1 MEKRTFNTD
10 NKKITV
16 YPAMAENKPVIYL
29 TTYNDDGGEVY
40 AELQKPDCPDFTL
53 VTISGLNWEA
63 ELSPWTAGDL
73 FKYSEMF
80 TGGADVYLKL
90 LTEEIMPQA
99 ENMPPGKI
107 AWRGLAGYSLAGL
120 FTVYALYKTDL
131 FSRAASMS
139 GSLWYPGF
147 KDFALAHNM
156 AKVPEYMYFS
166 LGDKEARARNQY
178 LKTVQQCTEEL
189 AAHYRSLDIN
199 TFYELNPGGHYRDI
213 IKRSAAGIKWLL
225 TQ

>member
-1 MEKRTFNTD
+1 MQNKIFTID
-10 NKKITV
+10 NKKITG
-16 YPAMAENKPVIYL
+16 YPALAENKPVIYL

-40 AELQKPDCPDFTL
+40 TELQKLGCPDFTL
-53 VTISGLNWEA
+53 VTVSGLNWEA
-63 ELSPWTAGDL
+63 ELSPWAAGNL

-80 TGGADVYLKL
+80 TGGADAYLQF
-90 LTEEIMPQA
+90 LTQQVLPQA
-99 ENMPPGKI
+99 EADLNGI
-107 AWRGLAGYSLAGL
+107 LWRGLSGYSLAGL
-120 FTVYALYKTDL
+120 FTVYTLYKTDL

-147 KDFALAHNM
+147 KDFALQSAICKTPQHL
-156 AKVPEYMYFS
+156 YFS

-189 AAHYRSLDIN
+189 AAHYRSLGIN
-199 TFYELNPGGHYRDI
+199 TCYELNPGGHYRDI
-213 IKRSAAGIKWLL
+213 ISRSAAGIKWLL

>member
-1 MEKRTFNTD
+1 MFSFSTN

-16 YPAMAENKPVIYL
+16 YPAAAENMPVIYL
-29 TTYNDDGGEVY
+29 TTYNDDGGDVY
-40 AELQKPDCPDFTL
+40 AQIQKSGCPDFTL

-63 ELSPWTAGDL
+63 ELSPWAAGSL

-80 TGGADVYLKL
+80 TGGADAYLQF
-90 LTEEIMPQA
+90 LTQQVMPQA
-99 ENMPPGKI
+99 EAQLKGVL
-107 AWRGLAGYSLAGL
+107 WRGLAGYSLAGL

-147 KDFALAHNM
+147 KDFALQNAMRKTPQHL
-156 AKVPEYMYFS
+156 YLS
-166 LGDKEARARNQY
+166 LGDKEARTRNQY

-189 AAHYRSLDIN
+189 AAHYRCLGVD

-225 TQ
+225 TR

>member
-1 MEKRTFNTD
+1 MEKQTFNTD
-10 NKKITV
+10 KKKITV
-16 YPAMAENKPVIYL
+16 YPALAENKLVIYL

-40 AELQKPDCPDFTL
+40 AELQKDNCPDFTL
-53 VTISGLNWEA
+53 VTVSGLNWEA
-63 ELSPWTAGDL
+63 ELSPWAAGNL

-80 TGGADVYLKL
+80 TGGADAYLQF
-90 LTEEIMPQA
+90 LTQQVLPQA
-99 ENMPPGKI
+99 ETGLNGI
-107 AWRGLAGYSLAGL
+107 LWRGLAGYSLAGL

-147 KDFALAHNM
+147 KDFALQNTLCKTPQHL
-156 AKVPEYMYFS
+156 YLS
-166 LGDKEARARNQY
+166 LGDKEARTRNQY

-199 TFYELNPGGHYRDI
+199 TYYELNPGGHYRNI
-213 IKRSAAGIKWLL
+213 ISRSAAGIKWLL

>member
-1 MEKRTFNTD
+1 MFTFTSG

-16 YPAMAENKPVIYL
+16 YPALAENKPVIYL

-40 AELQKPDCPDFTL
+40 AQVQKGGYTDFTL
-53 VTISGLNWEA
+53 VTVSGLNWEA
-63 ELSPWTAGDL
+63 ELSPWAAGNL

-80 TGGADVYLKL
+80 TGGADTYLQI
-90 LTEEIMPQA
+90 LTQQVLPQA
-99 ENMPPGKI
+99 EEGLNGI
-107 AWRGLAGYSLAGL
+107 LWRGLAGYSLAGL

-139 GSLWYPGF
+139 GSLWYPSF
-147 KDFALAHNM
+147 KDFALQNTLCKTPQHL
-156 AKVPEYMYFS
+156 YLS

-189 AAHYRSLDIN
+189 AAHYRSLGIN
-199 TFYELNPGGHYRDI
+199 TCYELNPGGHYRNI
-213 IKRSAAGIKWLL
+213 ISRSAAGIKWIL

>member
-1 MEKRTFNTD
+1 MEKQTFNTD

-16 YPAMAENKPVIYL
+16 YPALAENRPVIYL
-29 TTYNDDGGEVY
+29 TTYNDDGGKIY
-40 AELQKPDCPDFTL
+40 AEVQKGGCPDFTL
-53 VTISGLNWEA
+53 VTVSGLNWEA
-63 ELSPWTAGDL
+63 ELSPWAAGNL

-80 TGGADVYLKL
+80 TGGADIYLQF
-90 LTEEIMPQA
+90 LTQQVLPQA
-99 ENMPPGKI
+99 ETGLNGI
-107 AWRGLAGYSLAGL
+107 LWRGLAGYSLAGL

-147 KDFALAHNM
+147 KDFALQSALCKTPQHL
-156 AKVPEYMYFS
+156 YFS

-189 AAHYRSLDIN
+189 AAYYRSLGIN
-199 TFYELNPGGHYRDI
+199 TYYELNLGGHYRNI
-213 IKRSAAGIKWLL
+213 ISRSAAGIKWLL

>member
-1 MEKRTFNTD
+1 MEKQTFNTD

-16 YPAMAENKPVIYL
+16 YPALAENRPVIYL
-29 TTYNDDGGEVY
+29 TTYNDDGGDVY
-40 AELQKPDCPDFTL
+40 AQVQKGGCPDFTL
-53 VTISGLNWEA
+53 VTVSGLNWEA
-63 ELSPWTAGDL
+63 ELSPWAAGNL
-73 FKYSEMF
+73 LKYSEMF
-80 TGGADVYLKL
+80 TGGANAYLQF
-90 LTEEIMPQA
+90 LTQQVLPQA
-99 ENMPPGKI
+99 EANLNGI
-107 AWRGLAGYSLAGL
+107 LWRGLVGYSLAGL

-147 KDFALAHNM
+147 KDFALQNTLCKTPQHL
-156 AKVPEYMYFS
+156 YLS

-189 AAHYRSLDIN
+189 AAHYRSIGTN
-199 TFYELNPGGHYRDI
+199 TCYELNPGGHYRDI
-213 IKRSAAGIKWLL
+213 INRSAAGIKWIL

>member
-1 MEKRTFNTD
+1 MFTFTSG

-16 YPAMAENKPVIYL
+16 YPAEAENRSVIYL

-40 AELQKPDCPDFTL
+40 AEVQKGGCPDFTL
-53 VTISGLNWEA
+53 VTVSGLNWEA
-63 ELSPWTAGDL
+63 ELSPWAAGNL

-80 TGGADVYLKL
+80 TGGADVYLQF
-90 LTEEIMPQA
+90 LTQQVLPQA
-99 ENMPPGKI
+99 EAGLNGI
-107 AWRGLAGYSLAGL
+107 LWRGLAGYSLAGL

-147 KDFALAHNM
+147 KDFALQNTLYIAPQHL
-156 AKVPEYMYFS
+156 YFS

-189 AAHYRSLDIN
+189 AAHYRSLGIN
-199 TFYELNPGGHYRDI
+199 TCYELNPGGHYRNI
-213 IKRSAAGIKWLL
+213 ISRSAAGIKWLL

>member
-1 MEKRTFNTD
+1 MQNKIFTID

-16 YPAMAENKPVIYL
+16 YPALAENRPVIYL

-40 AELQKPDCPDFTL
+40 AQVQKGGCPDFTL
-53 VTISGLNWEA
+53 VTVSGLNWEA
-63 ELSPWTAGDL
+63 ELSPWAAGNL

-80 TGGADVYLKL
+80 TGGADAYLQF
-90 LTEEIMPQA
+90 LTQQVLPHA
-99 ENMPPGKI
+99 EAGLNGI
-107 AWRGLAGYSLAGL
+107 LWRGLAGYSLAGL
-120 FTVYALYKTDL
+120 FTVYAMYKTDL

-147 KDFALAHNM
+147 KDFALKTTLRIAPQHL
-156 AKVPEYMYFS
+156 YFS

-189 AAHYRSLDIN
+189 AAHYRSLGIN
-199 TFYELNPGGHYRDI
+199 TCYELNPGGHYRDI
-213 IKRSAAGIKWLL
+213 ISRSGAGIKWLL

>member
-1 MEKRTFNTD
+1 MEKQTFNTD
-10 NKKITV
+10 NKKITL
-16 YPAMAENKPVIYL
+16 YPALAENKPVIYL

-40 AELQKPDCPDFTL
+40 DELQKQGCPDFTL

-63 ELSPWTAGDL
+63 ELSPWAAGGL

-80 TGGADVYLKL
+80 TGGADAYLQF
-90 LTEEIMPQA
+90 LTQQILPHA
-99 ENMPPGKI
+99 EAGLNGI
-107 AWRGLAGYSLAGL
+107 LWRGLAGYSLAGL
-120 FTVYALYKTDL
+120 FTVYAMYKTDL

-147 KDFALAHNM
+147 KDFALKNTLRIAPQHL
-156 AKVPEYMYFS
+156 YFS

-199 TFYELNPGGHYRDI
+199 TFYELNPGGHYRNI
-213 IKRSAAGIKWLL
+213 ISRSAAGIKWLL

>member
-1 MEKRTFNTD
+1 MEKQTFNTD
-10 NKKITV
+10 NKKITL
-16 YPAMAENKPVIYL
+16 YPALAENKPVIYL

-40 AELQKPDCPDFTL
+40 AELQKDNCPDFTL
-53 VTISGLNWEA
+53 VTVSGLNWEA
-63 ELSPWTAGDL
+63 ELSPWAAGNL

-80 TGGADVYLKL
+80 TGGADAYLQF
-90 LTEEIMPQA
+90 LTQQVLPQA
-99 ENMPPGKI
+99 EADLNGI
-107 AWRGLAGYSLAGL
+107 LWRGLSGYSLAGL
-120 FTVYALYKTDL
+120 FTVYTLYKTDL

-147 KDFALAHNM
+147 KDFALKNTLRIAPQHL
-156 AKVPEYMYFS
+156 YFS

-189 AAHYRSLDIN
+189 AAHYRSLGIN
-199 TFYELNPGGHYRDI
+199 TCYELNPGGHYRDI
-213 IKRSAAGIKWLL
+213 ISRSAAGIKWLL

>member
-1 MEKRTFNTD
+1 MEKQTFNTD
-10 NKKITV
+10 KKKITL
-16 YPAMAENKPVIYL
+16 YPALAENKPVIYL

-40 AELQKPDCPDFTL
+40 DELQKHGCPDFTL
-53 VTISGLNWEA
+53 VTVSGLNWEA
-63 ELSPWTAGDL
+63 ELSPWTAGNL

-80 TGGADVYLKL
+80 TGGADAYLQF
-90 LTEEIMPQA
+90 LTQQVIPQA
-99 ENMPPGKI
+99 EASLNGI
-107 AWRGLAGYSLAGL
+107 LWRGLAGYSLAGL
-120 FTVYALYKTDL
+120 FTAYALYKTDL

-147 KDFALAHNM
+147 KDFALKNTLRIAPQHL
-156 AKVPEYMYFS
+156 YFS
-166 LGDKEARARNQY
+166 LGDKEARTRNQY

>member
-1 MEKRTFNTD
+1 MFTFTSD

-16 YPAMAENKPVIYL
+16 YPALAENRPVIYL
-29 TTYNDDGGEVY
+29 TTYNDDGSEIY
-40 AELQKPDCPDFTL
+40 EEIQKGSYTDFTL
-53 VTISGLNWEA
+53 VTVSGLNWEA
-63 ELSPWTAGDL
+63 ELSPWAAGNL

-80 TGGADVYLKL
+80 TGGADTYLQF
-90 LTEEIMPQA
+90 LTHQVLPQA
-99 ENMPPGKI
+99 EADLNGI
-107 AWRGLAGYSLAGL
+107 LWRGLAGYSLAGL

-147 KDFALAHNM
+147 KDFALQNTLCKTPQHL
-156 AKVPEYMYFS
+156 YLS

-189 AAHYRSLDIN
+189 AAHYRSLGIN
-199 TFYELNPGGHYRDI
+199 TCYELNPGGHYCNI
-213 IKRSAAGIKWLL
+213 ISRSAAGIKWLL

>member
-1 MEKRTFNTD
+1 MEKQTFNTD
-10 NKKITV
+10 KKKITV
-16 YPAMAENKPVIYL
+16 YPALAENKPVIYL

-40 AELQKPDCPDFTL
+40 AEVQKGGCQDFTL
-53 VTISGLNWEA
+53 VTVSGLNWEA
-63 ELSPWTAGDL
+63 ELSPWAAGNL

-80 TGGADVYLKL
+80 TGGADAYLQF
-90 LTEEIMPQA
+90 LTQQVLPQA
-99 ENMPPGKI
+99 EANLNGI
-107 AWRGLAGYSLAGL
+107 LWRGLAGYSLAGL

-147 KDFALAHNM
+147 KDFALKNTLRIAPQHL
-156 AKVPEYMYFS
+156 YFS
-166 LGDKEARARNQY
+166 LGNKEARARNQY

-189 AAHYRSLDIN
+189 AAHYHSLGIN
-199 TFYELNPGGHYRDI
+199 TCYELNPGGHYRNI

>member
-1 MEKRTFNTD
+1 MEKQTFNTD
-10 NKKITV
+10 KKKITL
-16 YPAMAENKPVIYL
+16 YPALAENKPVIYL

-40 AELQKPDCPDFTL
+40 TELQKLGCPDFTL
-53 VTISGLNWEA
+53 ITVSGLNWEA
-63 ELSPWTAGDL
+63 ELSPWAAGNL

-80 TGGADVYLKL
+80 TGGADAYLQF
-90 LTEEIMPQA
+90 LTQQVLPQA
-99 ENMPPGKI
+99 EANLNGI
-107 AWRGLAGYSLAGL
+107 LWRGLAGYSLAGL
-120 FTVYALYKTDL
+120 FTIYALYKTDL

-139 GSLWYPGF
+139 GSLWYPSF
-147 KDFALAHNM
+147 KDFALQNTICKTPQHL
-156 AKVPEYMYFS
+156 YLS

-189 AAHYRSLDIN
+189 TAHYRSLGIN
-199 TFYELNPGGHYRDI
+199 TCYELNPGGHYHDI

>member
-1 MEKRTFNTD
+1 MEKQTFNTD

-16 YPAMAENKPVIYL
+16 YPALAENKPVIYL

-40 AELQKPDCPDFTL
+40 AEVQKGGYTDFTL
-53 VTISGLNWEA
+53 VTVSGLNWEA
-63 ELSPWTAGDL
+63 ELSPWVAGNL

-80 TGGADVYLKL
+80 TGGADAYLQF
-90 LTEEIMPQA
+90 LTQQVLPQA
-99 ENMPPGKI
+99 ETGLNGI
-107 AWRGLAGYSLAGL
+107 LWRGLAGYSLAGL

-139 GSLWYPGF
+139 GSLWYPDF
-147 KDFALAHNM
+147 KDFALQNTLCIAPQHL
-156 AKVPEYMYFS
+156 YFS

-189 AAHYRSLDIN
+189 AAHYRSLGIN
-199 TFYELNPGGHYRDI
+199 TCYELNPGGHYRNI
-213 IKRSAAGIKWLL
+213 ISRSAAGIKWLL

>member
-1 MEKRTFNTD
+1 MFTFTSY

-16 YPAMAENKPVIYL
+16 YPALAENKPVIYL

-40 AELQKPDCPDFTL
+40 AEVQKGGCPDFTL
-53 VTISGLNWEA
+53 VTVSGLNWEA
-63 ELSPWTAGDL
+63 ELSPWSAGNL

-80 TGGADVYLKL
+80 TGGADAYLQF
-90 LTEEIMPQA
+90 LTQQVLPQA
-99 ENMPPGKI
+99 ETGLNGI
-107 AWRGLAGYSLAGL
+107 LWRGLAGYSLAGL

-147 KDFALAHNM
+147 KDFALQNTLCKA
-156 AKVPEYMYFS
+156 PQYLYFS

-213 IKRSAAGIKWLL
+213 ISRSAAGIKWLL

>member
-1 MEKRTFNTD
+1 MEKQTFNTD

-16 YPAMAENKPVIYL
+16 YPALAENRPVIYL

-40 AELQKPDCPDFTL
+40 AEVQKDGCPDFTL
-53 VTISGLNWEA
+53 VTVSGLNWEA
-63 ELSPWTAGDL
+63 ELSPWAAGDL

-80 TGGADVYLKL
+80 TGGADAYLKL
-90 LTEEIMPQA
+90 LTQEIMPQA
-99 ENMPPGKI
+99 ESMLFGKI

-120 FTVYALYKTDL
+120 FTLYALYKTKL

-147 KDFALAHNM
+147 KDFALQNTLC
-156 AKVPEYMYFS
+156 KTPQYLYFS

-189 AAHYRSLDIN
+189 AAYYRSLGIN
-199 TFYELNPGGHYRDI
+199 TYYELNPGGHYRNI
-213 IKRSAAGIKWLL
+213 ISRSAAGIKWLL

>member
-1 MEKRTFNTD
+1 MEKQTFNTD
-10 NKKITV
+10 NKKITL
-16 YPAMAENKPVIYL
+16 YPALAENKPVIYL

-40 AELQKPDCPDFTL
+40 AELQKDNCPDFTL
-53 VTISGLNWEA
+53 VTVSGLNWEA
-63 ELSPWTAGDL
+63 ELSPWAAGNL

-80 TGGADVYLKL
+80 TGGADAYLQF
-90 LTEEIMPQA
+90 LTQQVLPQA
-99 ENMPPGKI
+99 EAGLNGI
-107 AWRGLAGYSLAGL
+107 LWRGLAGYSLAGL
-120 FTVYALYKTDL
+120 FTAYALYKTDL
-131 FSRAASMS
+131 FNRAASMS

-147 KDFALAHNM
+147 KDFALQNTLCKTPQHL
-156 AKVPEYMYFS
+156 YLS

-189 AAHYRSLDIN
+189 AAHYRSLGIN

-213 IKRSAAGIKWLL
+213 TSRSAAGIKWLL

>member
-1 MEKRTFNTD
+1 MEKQTFNTD

-16 YPAMAENKPVIYL
+16 YPALAENRPVIYL
-29 TTYNDDGGEVY
+29 TTYNDDGVEVY
-40 AELQKPDCPDFTL
+40 AQVQKGSCPDFTL
-53 VTISGLNWEA
+53 ITVSGLNWEA
-63 ELSPWTAGDL
+63 ELSPWAAGNL

-80 TGGADVYLKL
+80 TGGADAYLQF
-90 LTEEIMPQA
+90 LTQQVLPQA
-99 ENMPPGKI
+99 EANLNGI
-107 AWRGLAGYSLAGL
+107 LWRGLAGYSLAGL

-147 KDFALAHNM
+147 KDFALQNTICKTPQHL
-156 AKVPEYMYFS
+156 YFS
-166 LGDKEARARNQY
+166 LGDKEAHARNQY

-189 AAHYRSLDIN
+189 AAHYRSFGIN

-213 IKRSAAGIKWLL
+213 ISRSAAGIKWLL

>member
-1 MEKRTFNTD
+1 MGKQTFNTD
-10 NKKITV
+10 NKKITL
-16 YPAMAENKPVIYL
+16 YPALAENKPVIYL

-40 AELQKPDCPDFTL
+40 DELQKQGCPDFTL
-53 VTISGLNWEA
+53 VTVSGLNWEA
-63 ELSPWTAGDL
+63 ELSPWAAGNL

-80 TGGADVYLKL
+80 TGGADAYLQF
-90 LTEEIMPQA
+90 LTQQVLPHA
-99 ENMPPGKI
+99 EAGLNGI
-107 AWRGLAGYSLAGL
+107 LWRGLAGYSLAGL
-120 FTVYALYKTDL
+120 FTVYAMYKTDL

-147 KDFALAHNM
+147 KDFALKNTLRIAPQHL
-156 AKVPEYMYFS
+156 YFS

-199 TFYELNPGGHYRDI
+199 TCYELNPGGHYRNI

>member
-1 MEKRTFNTD
+1 MEKQTFNTD

-16 YPAMAENKPVIYL
+16 YPAMAENRPVIYL

-40 AELQKPDCPDFTL
+40 AQVQKGGCPDFTL
-53 VTISGLNWEA
+53 VTVSGLNWEA
-63 ELSPWTAGDL
+63 ELSPWTAGNL

-80 TGGADVYLKL
+80 TGGADVYLQF
-90 LTEEIMPQA
+90 LTQQVIPQA
-99 ENMPPGKI
+99 ETGLNGI
-107 AWRGLAGYSLAGL
+107 LWRGLAGYSLAGL
-120 FTVYALYKTDL
+120 FTVYALYKTYL

-147 KDFALAHNM
+147 KDFALKNTLCKTPQHL
-156 AKVPEYMYFS
+156 YFS

-189 AAHYRSLDIN
+189 AAHYRSLGIN
-199 TFYELNPGGHYRDI
+199 TCYELNPGGHYRDI
-213 IKRSAAGIKWLL
+213 ISRSAAGIKWLL

>member
-1 MEKRTFNTD
+1 MFTFTND
-10 NKKITV
+10 NKKLTV
-16 YPAMAENKPVIYL
+16 YPALAENRPVIYL

-40 AELQKPDCPDFTL
+40 AQVQKCDCPDFTL
-53 VTISGLNWEA
+53 VTVSGLNWEA
-63 ELSPWTAGDL
+63 ELSPWTAGNL

-80 TGGADVYLKL
+80 TGGADDYLQF
-90 LTEEIMPQA
+90 LTQQVIPQV
-99 ENMPPGKI
+99 ETGLNGI
-107 AWRGLAGYSLAGL
+107 LWRGLAGYSLAGL
-120 FTVYALYKTDL
+120 FTIYALYKTDL

-147 KDFALAHNM
+147 KDFAMQSVLCKTPQHL
-156 AKVPEYMYFS
+156 YFS

-189 AAHYRSLDIN
+189 TAHYRSLGIN
-199 TFYELNPGGHYRDI
+199 TCYELNPGGHYRNI
-213 IKRSAAGIKWLL
+213 ISRSAAGIKWLL

>member
-1 MEKRTFNTD
+1 MEKQTFNTD

-16 YPAMAENKPVIYL
+16 YPALAENKPVIYL
-29 TTYNDDGGEVY
+29 TTYNDDGGEIY
-40 AELQKPDCPDFTL
+40 EEIQKGSYTDFTL
-53 VTISGLNWEA
+53 VTVSGLNWEA
-63 ELSPWTAGDL
+63 ELSPWAAGNL

-80 TGGADVYLKL
+80 TGGADAYLQF
-90 LTEEIMPQA
+90 LTQQVLPQA
-99 ENMPPGKI
+99 EAGLNRI
-107 AWRGLAGYSLAGL
+107 LWRGLAGYSLAGL

-147 KDFALAHNM
+147 KDFALQNTLCKTPQHL
-156 AKVPEYMYFS
+156 YLS

-189 AAHYRSLDIN
+189 AAHYRSLGIN
-199 TFYELNPGGHYRDI
+199 TFYELNPGGHYRNI
-213 IKRSAAGIKWLL
+213 ISRSAAGIKWLL

>member
-1 MEKRTFNTD
+1 MFTFTSG

-16 YPAMAENKPVIYL
+16 YPALAENKPVIYL

-40 AELQKPDCPDFTL
+40 AEVQKGGCQDFTL
-53 VTISGLNWEA
+53 VTVSGLNWEA
-63 ELSPWTAGDL
+63 ELSPWAAGNLL

-80 TGGADVYLKL
+80 TGGADAYLQF
-90 LTEEIMPQA
+90 LTQQVLPQA
-99 ENMPPGKI
+99 EAGLNGVL
-107 AWRGLAGYSLAGL
+107 WRGLAGYSLAGL

-139 GSLWYPGF
+139 GSLWYPSF
-147 KDFALAHNM
+147 KDFALQNTLCIAPQHL
-156 AKVPEYMYFS
+156 YLS
-166 LGDKEARARNQY
+166 LGYKEARARNQY

-189 AAHYRSLDIN
+189 AEHYRSLGIN
-199 TFYELNPGGHYRDI
+199 TCYELNPGGHYRNI
-213 IKRSAAGIKWLL
+213 ISRSAAGIKWLL

>member
-1 MEKRTFNTD
+1 MEKQTFNTD
-10 NKKITV
+10 NKKITP
-16 YPAMAENKPVIYL
+16 YPALAENKPVIYL

-40 AELQKPDCPDFTL
+40 DELQKQGCPDFTL

-63 ELSPWTAGDL
+63 ELSPWAAGNL

-80 TGGADVYLKL
+80 TGGADAYLQF
-90 LTEEIMPQA
+90 LTQQVLPQA
-99 ENMPPGKI
+99 EAGLNGI
-107 AWRGLAGYSLAGL
+107 LWRGLAGYSLAGL

-147 KDFALAHNM
+147 KDFALKNTLRIAPQHL
-156 AKVPEYMYFS
+156 YFS

-189 AAHYRSLDIN
+189 AAHYRSLGID
-199 TFYELNPGGHYRDI
+199 TSYPR
-213 IKRSAAGIKWLL
+213 RSFPRYY
-225 TQ
+225 QPQRRRH

>member
-1 MEKRTFNTD
+1 MFTFTSD

-16 YPAMAENKPVIYL
+16 YPALAENRPVIYL
-29 TTYNDDGGEVY
+29 TTYNDDGSEIY
-40 AELQKPDCPDFTL
+40 EEIQKGSYTDFTL
-53 VTISGLNWEA
+53 VTVSGLNWEA
-63 ELSPWTAGDL
+63 ELSPWAAGNL

-80 TGGADVYLKL
+80 TGGADTYLQF
-90 LTEEIMPQA
+90 LTQQVLPQA
-99 ENMPPGKI
+99 EADLNGI
-107 AWRGLAGYSLAGL
+107 LWRGLAGYSLAGL

-147 KDFALAHNM
+147 KDFALQNTLCKTPQHL
-156 AKVPEYMYFS
+156 YLS

-189 AAHYRSLDIN
+189 AAHYRSLGIN
-199 TFYELNPGGHYRDI
+199 TCYELNPGGHYCNI
-213 IKRSAAGIKWLL
+213 ISRSAAGIKWLL

>member
-1 MEKRTFNTD
+1 MEKQTFNTD
-10 NKKITV
+10 NKKITL
-16 YPAMAENKPVIYL
+16 YPALAENKPVIYL

-40 AELQKPDCPDFTL
+40 AELQKDNCPDFTL
-53 VTISGLNWEA
+53 VTVSGLNWEA
-63 ELSPWTAGDL
+63 ELSPWAAGNL

-80 TGGADVYLKL
+80 TGGADAYLQF
-90 LTEEIMPQA
+90 LTQQVLPQA
-99 ENMPPGKI
+99 EAGLNGI
-107 AWRGLAGYSLAGL
+107 LWRGLAGYSLAGL
-120 FTVYALYKTDL
+120 FTIYALYKTDL

-147 KDFALAHNM
+147 KDFALKNTLRIAPQHL
-156 AKVPEYMYFS
+156 YFS

-189 AAHYRSLDIN
+189 AAHYRSLGIN
-199 TFYELNPGGHYRDI
+199 TCYELNPGGHYRDI
-213 IKRSAAGIKWLL
+213 ISRSGAGIKWLL

>member
-1 MEKRTFNTD
+1 MEKQTFNTD

-29 TTYNDDGGEVY
+29 TTYNDDGGDVY
-40 AELQKPDCPDFTL
+40 AELQKLGCPDFTL

-63 ELSPWTAGDL
+63 ELSPWEAGNL

-80 TGGADVYLKL
+80 TGGADAYLQF
-90 LTEEIMPQA
+90 LTQQVIPQA
-99 ENMPPGKI
+99 EAGLNVI
-107 AWRGLAGYSLAGL
+107 LWRGLAGYSLAGL

-147 KDFALAHNM
+147 KDFALQNTLCKAPQHL
-156 AKVPEYMYFS
+156 YFS
-166 LGDKEARARNQY
+166 LGDKEARTRNQY

-189 AAHYRSLDIN
+189 AAYYRSLGIN
-199 TFYELNPGGHYRDI
+199 TYYELNPGGHYRNI
-213 IKRSAAGIKWLL
+213 ISRSAAGIKWLL